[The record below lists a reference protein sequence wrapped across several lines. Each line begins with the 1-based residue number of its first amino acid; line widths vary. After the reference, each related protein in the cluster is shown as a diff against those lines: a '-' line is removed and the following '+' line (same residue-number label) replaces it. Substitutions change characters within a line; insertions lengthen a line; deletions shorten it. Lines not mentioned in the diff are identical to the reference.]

1 MSTEK
6 WSDFSTRVQCHLKKL
21 EKLQSLPLTSIAKAI
36 EVTLKDNI
44 KIIFQGEPDGVNSE
58 DFTGVTMSQEC
69 RVFRPGCVEAARLTE
84 HFIFYSESRDPS
96 DIRFYVAHEL
106 GHILMHHSME
116 GRDRERIGL
125 EGHDEANFFI
135 LKFTEEEEAEADLF
149 AAILLEQRP
158 SPKPPRPT
166 EFVCPTENTLRKL
179 KKQGLLHEMLASL
192 ISD

>member
-1 MSTEK
+1 MSAEK
-6 WSDFSTRVQCHLKKL
+6 WSDFSTIVLGHLKKL
-21 EKLQSLPLTSIAKAI
+21 KILQGLHLTSIAKAI

-44 KIIFQGEPDGVNSE
+44 KIIFRGEPEGVNSE

-69 RVFRPGCVEAARLTE
+69 RVFRPGCAEAARLTE
-84 HFIFYSESRDPS
+84 HFLFYSESRDHS

-125 EGHDEANFFI
+125 EGHDEANFFV
-135 LKFTEEEEAEADLF
+135 LTFTEEEEAEADLF

-166 EFVCPTENTLRKL
+166 GFVRPTENTLREIKSR
-179 KKQGLLHEMLASL
+179 GLFHKSLASL

>member
-6 WSDFSTRVQCHLKKL
+6 WSDFNTRVLDHLKKL
-21 EKLQSLPLTSIAKAI
+21 EKLQGLHLTSIAKAI

-44 KIIFQGEPDGVNSE
+44 KIIFRGEPEGISGE
-58 DFTGVTMSQEC
+58 DFTAVTMSQEC
-69 RVFRPGCVEAARLTE
+69 RVFRPGCAEATRLTE

-106 GHILMHHSME
+106 GHILMHYSIG

-125 EGHDEANFFI
+125 EGHDEANFYI
-135 LKFTEEEEAEADLF
+135 LTFTEEEEAEADLF

-158 SPKPPRPT
+158 SPESQRPT
-166 EFVCPTENTLRKL
+166 MFIPPADKTLRVLKGRDLLHDML
-179 KKQGLLHEMLASL
+179 KKMIA
-192 ISD
+192 D

>member
-6 WSDFSTRVQCHLKKL
+6 WSDFSTRVQGHLNKL
-21 EKLQSLPLTSIAKAI
+21 EKLQALHLTSIAKAI
-36 EVTLKDNI
+36 EVTLKENI
-44 KIIFQGEPDGVNSE
+44 KIIFRGEPEGVDGE

-69 RVFRPGCVEAARLTE
+69 RVFRPGCAKAARLTE
-84 HFIFYSESRDPS
+84 HFIYYSESRNPR

-106 GHILMHHSME
+106 GHILMHYSVE
-116 GRDRERIGL
+116 VRDREQIGI

-135 LKFTEEEEAEADLF
+135 LNFTEEEEAEADLF

-158 SPKPPRPT
+158 IPKPPRPAT
-166 EFVCPTENTLRKL
+166 FVHPTEKTLRKL
-179 KKQGLLHEMLASL
+179 KKQGLLHKMLASL

>member
-1 MSTEK
+1 MSAEK
-6 WSDFSTRVQCHLKKL
+6 LSDFITIVLVHLNKLKKL
-21 EKLQSLPLTSIAKAI
+21 QGLHLTSIAKAI

-44 KIIFQGEPDGVNSE
+44 KIIFRGEPEGVNGE

-69 RVFRPGCVEAARLTE
+69 RVFRPGCAEAARLTE

-116 GRDRERIGL
+116 DRDRELIGI
-125 EGHDEANFFI
+125 EGHDEANFYI
-135 LKFTEEEEAEADLF
+135 LTFTEEEEAEADLF
-149 AAILLEQRP
+149 ASILLEQRP
-158 SPKPPRPT
+158 SPKPPRPAT
-166 EFVCPTENTLRKL
+166 FVHPTEKTLRKL

>member
-1 MSTEK
+1 MSAEK
-6 WSDFSTRVQCHLKKL
+6 WSDFSTIVLGHLKKL
-21 EKLQSLPLTSIAKAI
+21 KILQGLHLTSIAKAI

-44 KIIFQGEPDGVNSE
+44 KIIFRGEPEGVDGE

-69 RVFRPGCVEAARLTE
+69 RVFRPGCTEAARLTE
-84 HFIFYSESRDPS
+84 HFLFYSESRDPS

-116 GRDRERIGL
+116 GRDRERIRL
-125 EGHDEANFFI
+125 EGHDEANFFV
-135 LKFTEEEEAEADLF
+135 LTFTEEEEAEADLF

-166 EFVCPTENTLRKL
+166 GFVRPTENTLREL
-179 KKQGLLHEMLASL
+179 KRRGFFHKSLASL